1 MREFFEKMVSQERKV
16 EMMKEEYHRIRESL
30 DISGVSYENTGG
42 TQGSRK
48 TDTMAEIIAEMMDF
62 DNNMK
67 QEEFKLAVMRLK
79 ATAAISKLT
88 DDNEREVLRRWYLMQ
103 QSEEKIRNE
112 MGYSQSMIYEFRKRG
127 FKHLETS
134 E

>member
-48 TDTMAEIIAEMMDF
+48 TDTMAEIIAEMMDIR
-62 DNNMK
+62 NP
-67 QEEFKLAVMRLK
+67 KL
-79 ATAAISKLT
+79 
-88 DDNEREVLRRWYLMQ
+88 Q
-103 QSEEKIRNE
+103 QSHTN
-112 MGYSQSMIYEFRKRG
+112 F
-127 FKHLETS
+127 
-134 E
+134 

>member
-1 MREFFEKMVSQERKV
+1 
-16 EMMKEEYHRIRESL
+16 MMKEEYHRIRESL

-48 TDTMAEIIAEMMDF
+48 TDTM
-62 DNNMK
+62 
-67 QEEFKLAVMRLK
+67 
-79 ATAAISKLT
+79 AAISKLT

>member
-42 TQGSRK
+42 TPGSRK
-48 TDTMAEIIAEMMDF
+48 TDTMSEIIAEMVDF
-62 DNNMK
+62 ENNMK

-103 QSEEKIRNE
+103 QSEDKISADI
-112 MGYSQSMIYEFRKRG
+112 GYSRTMVYEFRKRG
-127 FKHLETS
+127 LKHLQS
-134 E
+134 SD